1 MTQSSVKNRFEVST
15 EGMRLLQEGRPL
27 WQLVKELVSN
37 SWDEPT
43 VYECTVRINSSK
55 RGLIEIQVEDNGC
68 GFSDITDAFTLM
80 QPTNKRTI
88 ADVRGRFNIGEK
100 ELLSTAYD
108 GVIETVGKTV
118 EFPHTGGRKVKSN
131 KRTQGTLI
139 TVNVK
144 GRKDEIQECVDQ
156 LVTFIP
162 PTRVNYNIESDIAN
176 VGKLQLRTLL
186 ATTKVTLP
194 TILSTTINEP
204 MRNTKR
210 VTKMHIYKY
219 GNPNSKILSESK
231 GRLFEM
237 GIPVCEHQAP
247 YDIDIDQKIPLPP
260 NRDVVSDGYM
270 QNVYAEVLNVTH
282 DDLTDVTASSNWVT
296 KAIESKR
303 TRKATVK
310 AVMKVKLGDN
320 AVLLNPFD
328 KEANERAY
336 ASGKALVDAKTL
348 SPAERTRYKE
358 EAGLQTTKFWSDKDG
373 TVTVVTKVTKE
384 MKEVESYTKWLA
396 KKLLGIDIQ
405 VKFVHDSN
413 SFTACYGSKVLQY
426 NLNKLSKGFFKNSP
440 TLEQTSLILHELS
453 HDRGSELR
461 SHGED
466 FVHELGR
473 LGAVAVFKALETNP
487 ESDFVWWSSDKE
499 FDKNGFLM
507 INGKSVMPD
516 DYVEP
521 LL

>member
-55 RGLIEIQVEDNGC
+55 KGLIEIQVEDDGC

-80 QPTNKRTI
+80 QPTSKRMV

-176 VGKLQLRTLL
+176 VGKLQLRTLI
-186 ATTKVTLP
+186 ATTKATLP

-219 GNPNSKILSESK
+219 GNSNSNFHLISGAK

-237 GIPVCEHQAP
+237 GIPVQEIECP
-247 YDIDIDQKIPLPP
+247 YDIDVEQKIPLPP
-260 NRDVVSDGYM
+260 NRDVVSNGYL

-282 DDLTDVTASSNWVT
+282 DNLDEETASSSWVT

-303 TRKATVK
+303 TRTATVK
-310 AVMKVKLGDN
+310 AVMKKKLGTN

-328 KEANERAY
+328 REANERAY

-358 EAGLQTTKFWSDKDG
+358 EAGLQTTKYWSDKDN
-373 TVTVVTKVTKE
+373 TITVVVEITKE

-396 KKLLGIDIQ
+396 KKLLGIDIR
-405 VKFVHDSN
+405 VDFIRDTN
-413 SFTACYGSKVLQY
+413 SFIACYGSRVLRY
-426 NLNKLSKGFFKNSP
+426 NLNNLSKGFFKNSP
-440 TLEQTSLILHELS
+440 TPEQTALILHELS
-453 HDRGSELR
+453 HDRGSEER
-461 SHGED
+461 SHGEA

-473 LGAVAVFKALETNP
+473 LGAVAVFKALETDN
-487 ESDFVWWSSDKE
+487 VWWSR
-499 FDKNGFLM
+499 
-507 INGKSVMPD
+507 
-516 DYVEP
+516 
-521 LL
+521 